1 MISLEFLLA
10 LECSLREK
18 QYFLNL
24 QGTVMGCSAFLLTQ
38 TLLHAVQG

>member
-18 QYFLNL
+18 QHFLNL

-38 TLLHAVQG
+38 TLLYAVQG